1 MRGIKD
7 SGGDDGRDHAE
18 SEGTAELACGAQHP
32 RAQPADVVGEVG
44 GGADGQPDVLKV

>member
-18 SEGTAELACGAQHP
+18 SEGTAELASVRNTPAPSP
-32 RAQPADVVGEVG
+32 RTWSVRSAVALMVSPTS
-44 GGADGQPDVLKV
+44 